1 MNKLCFVAGVSTN
14 EPKDSKKI
22 ESKPIKTIA
31 SKKEKKTKNLKL
43 ERLDDFDKSTVV
55 NNAYGTCVKDMQ
67 GKALK
72 IKIDILN
79 NRKNVQMFYFVPY
92 VKETVQLKT
101 HV

>member
-31 SKKEKKTKNLKL
+31 SKKEEKTKDL
-43 ERLDDFDKSTVV
+43 KSTVV
-55 NNAYGTCVKDMQ
+55 NNAYGTCDQDMQ

-72 IKIDILN
+72 IKMDILN